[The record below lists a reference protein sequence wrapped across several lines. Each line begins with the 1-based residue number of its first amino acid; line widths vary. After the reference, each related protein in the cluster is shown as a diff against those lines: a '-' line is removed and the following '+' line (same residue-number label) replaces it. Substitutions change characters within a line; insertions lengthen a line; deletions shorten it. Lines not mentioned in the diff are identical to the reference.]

1 MTTVDIVAV
10 GNDLS
15 PIPALPRS
23 QGRVTPTPALPRSQ
37 GRVTPTP
44 ALPRSQG
51 REQQGGLFHEGY
63 DSNGGSTD

>member
-15 PIPALPRS
+15 PI
-23 QGRVTPTPALPRSQ
+23 PALPRSQ

>member
-1 MTTVDIVAV
+1 MTTLDIVAV
-10 GNDLS
+10 CNDLS

-23 QGRVTPTPALPRSQ
+23 QW
-37 GRVTPTP
+37 
-44 ALPRSQG
+44 